1 MYDPPR
7 MSTLAAP
14 NGTNDGSQ
22 TARTGASLLAAAV
35 IACVGYAA
43 YENGFEGVFLFDD
56 HVDIDRNPAIRSL
69 QSLSRVVL
77 EQGQSG
83 VSGRPIV
90 ALSYAFNYAWCGLET
105 WGWHAV
111 NLAIHIATALFLFGA
126 IRRALMAPPFAS
138 RWGSRALGVAFA
150 SAAIWVAHPLTT
162 GSVMYL
168 GQRVESLMGM
178 FFAATLYF
186 ALRAFAAPERS
197 LWRWLAVVACAL
209 GTGCK
214 EVIVGAPLLVLLYDA
229 LYVSGGAGAAWRA
242 RKGFYSGLFGTWLL
256 IAAWVALAQG
266 RSESVGFG
274 YSEVGVW
281 SYLTTQAWAV
291 AHYARLSL
299 WPSPLVF
306 DYGVQP
312 IVELSRWAP
321 PAAGV
326 LVALALT
333 VRGLAKRSGA
343 AFLGAWWFVIL
354 APTSSVLPIVTEL
367 IVEHR
372 AYLPSAAIVLGVVL
386 CVATLLERF
395 VAAPAARKGIAMAL
409 FAALCAVA
417 VFATRARNR
426 DYASEIGMWKD
437 VVEKLPENDRG
448 HASYGNDLIT
458 AGRVSEAG
466 PHFAEAVRLA
476 PNNGYWRSNL
486 GTWLLGQ
493 GQVDAAVFELER
505 SRELL
510 PEYGLTL
517 QNLGSAYNRKGERAK
532 ALETWRRALDHG
544 APMAGVVAKQMSSML
559 IGEGREAEALDACRA
574 AERAAPD
581 DPEALAALARLLVNA
596 KDPAHRDPFRAA
608 GLALRASMLRGNSDP
623 ELFELLGDALL
634 QQGKNS
640 EAAGAFRNA
649 GAVWRAQG
657 RTDRA
662 DAVERRAQTLST
674 PAGAAGG

>member
-1 MYDPPR
+1 
-7 MSTLAAP
+7 MSTLASP
-14 NGTNDGSQ
+14 NGPHDGVQ
-22 TARTGASLLAAAV
+22 ARASSTVLLAASLVAL
-35 IACVGYAA
+35 IGFAA
-43 YENGFEGVFLFDD
+43 YENGFDGVFLFDD

-69 QSLSRVVL
+69 SPLSRVVL

-83 VSGRPIV
+83 VSGRPLV

-111 NLAIHIATALFLFGA
+111 NLAIHVATALLLFGA
-126 IRRALMAPPFAS
+126 VRRALVAPPFAA
-138 RWGSRALGVAFA
+138 RWSTRALPVAFA
-150 SAAIWVAHPLTT
+150 TAAIWVAHPLTT
-162 GSVMYL
+162 GAVMYL

-186 ALRAFAAPERS
+186 ALRAFAQPERAR
-197 LWRWLAVVACAL
+197 WRHLSVLACAL
-209 GTGCK
+209 GAGCK
-214 EVIVGAPLLVLLYDA
+214 EVIVGAPLLVWLYDA
-229 LYVSGGAGAAWRA
+229 RYVSGGFAAAWRA
-242 RKGFYSGLFGTWLL
+242 RTGYYAGLFGCWLL
-256 IAAWVALAQG
+256 IAAWVVLAQG

-274 YSEVGVW
+274 YSDVGVW

-291 AHYARLSL
+291 AHYARLSV
-299 WPSPLVF
+299 WPAPLVF

-312 IVELSRWAP
+312 IVEVARWGL
-321 PAAGV
+321 PAACV

-333 VRGLAKRSGA
+333 AWGLAKRSGT

-354 APTSSVLPIVTEL
+354 APTSSFLPIVTEL
-367 IVEHR
+367 VVEHR
-372 AYLPSAAIVLGVVL
+372 AYLPSAALVLGVVL
-386 CVATLLERF
+386 GAARLLELF
-395 VAAPAARKGIAMAL
+395 VPPPAVRKSIAIALAAATCAAG
-409 FAALCAVA
+409 

-437 VVEKLPENDRG
+437 VVEKRPDNDRG

-458 AGRVSEAG
+458 AGRVDEAG

-493 GQVDAAVFELER
+493 GQIDAALVELER

-510 PEYGLTL
+510 PNYGITL
-517 QNLGSAYNRKGERAK
+517 QNLGSAYNRKGDRAK
-532 ALETWRRALDHG
+532 ALEHWRRALDNG
-544 APMAGVVAKQMSSML
+544 APMAGVVARQMSSML
-559 IGEGREAEALDACRA
+559 IPEGREAEALDACRA
-574 AERAAPD
+574 AVRAAPD
-581 DPEALAALARLLVNA
+581 DPEALAALARLLVTA
-596 KDPAHRDPFRAA
+596 KDAALRDPFQAA
-608 GLALRASMLRGNSDP
+608 GLALRAALLKGNADP

-634 QQGKNS
+634 QQGKNG

-649 GAVWRAQG
+649 GAAWRAQG

-662 DAVERRAQTLST
+662 EAIERRAQSLST
-674 PAGAAGG
+674 PASPAGG